1 MLDLKSLLPDTK
13 RTVGLDIGSSSIKLV
28 EVLDVSQGY
37 LLNTFAQLPLEKG
50 VIEEGGIV
58 DAKILQDKI
67 RHLVKVSRCKTRKV
81 VASLS
86 GHKVIARRASFQ
98 NMEEEDLRQ
107 LINDEGANYLPF
119 DDIKAINFDFQIL
132 GDSESGPGQV
142 DVILVAAKK
151 DVVQSYV
158 DVIEKAGLKPVIVDV
173 DSFALETMYEANYD
187 FEDNDVVVLIN
198 MGASMTNI
206 NVVKGGKSIFTRDIP
221 TGGHFIT
228 ESIQEKLGVTFEE
241 AERIKI
247 EAATVDPR
255 ESSGMRV
262 DPLDFTETLF
272 MEIERSIDY
281 FRSTHG
287 SEYIKEVILSGGSAK
302 IAGISDALSQRLG
315 IETRL
320 VNPFQNIAY
329 NTKIFNSA
337 TIGDIG
343 PEAALGI
350 GLALRRVGDR

>member
-1 MLDLKSLLPDTK
+1 MLDFKSLLPDTK

-28 EVLDVSQGY
+28 EVVDASQGY
-37 LLNTFAQLPLEKG
+37 LLNTYAQIPLEKG

-58 DAKILQDKI
+58 NAGMLQDAI
-67 RHLVKVSRCKTRKV
+67 RRLVKVSRCKTRKAV
-81 VASLS
+81 VSLS

-98 NMEEEDLRQ
+98 AMEEDDLRQ

-119 DDIKAINFDFQIL
+119 DDITSINFDFQIL
-132 GDSESGPGQV
+132 GEAESGPGQIE
-142 DVILVAAKK
+142 VILVAAKK

-187 FEDNDVVVLIN
+187 FEDQDVVVLIN
-198 MGASMTNI
+198 LGASMTNI

-221 TGGHFIT
+221 MGGRFIT
-228 ESIQEKLGVTFEE
+228 ESIQEKLGVSFEE
-241 AERIKI
+241 AEAVKI
-247 EAATVDPR
+247 EAATADPGD
-255 ESSGMRV
+255 SGAMRV
-262 DPLDFTETLF
+262 NPLDVAEALL

-287 SEYIKEVILSGGSAK
+287 GEYVKDVILSGGSSK
-302 IAGISDALSQRLG
+302 IAGISDALTQRLG
-315 IETRL
+315 IETRR

-329 NTKIFNSA
+329 NTKAFNA
-337 TIGDIG
+337 AIIEDIG
-343 PEAALGI
+343 PDAALGI